1 MHLVNW
7 GSLTPA
13 GITAFYSK
21 LHCMQIG
28 LYDCQGPHPSIRYVH
43 TSGEAKGPPTPL
55 GLEEALPLSH
65 LLAPVG
71 ACKDCIAAAVDSLE
85 PDMLQHVGSEGGD
98 SSLGTRSFG
107 VALQAV
113 LR

>member
-13 GITAFYSK
+13 GITAFY
-21 LHCMQIG
+21 
-28 LYDCQGPHPSIRYVH
+28 RYVH

-85 PDMLQHVGSEGGD
+85 PDMLQHVGSEGSD